1 MISSAYNKFQLG
13 LATAPFFQY
22 SHPISLKIDLIDPW
36 YIVERYSKQKQTLLN
51 PKKCS
56 RESVANLSSAYN
68 RFQLRLATG
77 PFFPYS
83 HLISLKIDQFDP
95 LNIVGHYSK
104 QKRTFLNP
112 EIEGLRDRR

>member
-22 SHPISLKIDLIDPW
+22 SHPISLKIELFDPR

-56 RESVANLSSAYN
+56 SESVANLISAYN
-68 RFQLRLATG
+68 QFQHRLATA
-77 PFFPYS
+77 PFFPYG
-83 HLISLKIDQFDP
+83 HPISLKMDQFDP
-95 LNIVGHYSK
+95 LYMV
-104 QKRTFLNP
+104 
-112 EIEGLRDRR
+112 